1 MPLVT
6 FDQAKTHLRVD
17 DDDHDEEIEE
27 IRIRASF
34 ILLDYLKKDED
45 YWQDS
50 TGEPAD
56 VPGSVSAATL
66 LICGALFEN
75 REGSDK
81 DAPPLSQ
88 AVMDLVHRHRDP
100 ALA

>member
-1 MPLVT
+1 MALVT
-6 FDQAKTHLRVD
+6 FEQAKRHLRVD
-17 DDDHDEEIEE
+17 DDDHDTEIEE
-27 IRIRASF
+27 IRVRASL

-50 TGEPAD
+50 ALEPLD
-56 VPGSVSAATL
+56 VPGSISAATL

-75 REGSDK
+75 HEGSEK
-81 DAPPLSQ
+81 DAEPLSKS
-88 AVMDLVHRHRDP
+88 VLDLVHRHRDP